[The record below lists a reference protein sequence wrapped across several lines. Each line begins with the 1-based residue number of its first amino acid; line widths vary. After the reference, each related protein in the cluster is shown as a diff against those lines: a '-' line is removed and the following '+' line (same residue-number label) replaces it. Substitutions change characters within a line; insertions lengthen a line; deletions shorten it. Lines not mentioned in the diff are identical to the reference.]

1 MKKLL
6 FIAVLLASPIS
17 ARILDR
23 LAITIGY
30 QAITELDIDEELRV
44 TALLNHQ
51 PIGRDLESRR
61 AAADRLVQ
69 QFLIKREM
77 EISHYPAPEAAEI
90 DAYADEVQKELG
102 GPASLSG
109 ALRKYDLDTPTLKKH
124 LLLQLTIMRFVDF
137 RFKPVKSVGDA
148 QSSQRTDEALSAWLE
163 SARKRLNI
171 VYVDKEFQ

>member
-6 FIAVLLASPIS
+6 FIAVLLTSSAP

-30 QAITELDIDEELRV
+30 QAVTELDIDEELRV

-51 PIGRDLESRR
+51 PIVRHIEARR

-77 EISHYPAPEAAEI
+77 EISRYPVTESAEI
-90 DAYADEVQKELG
+90 DAYAEEVKKELG
-102 GPASLSG
+102 GP
-109 ALRKYDLDTPTLKKH
+109 
-124 LLLQLTIMRFVDF
+124 V
-137 RFKPVKSVGDA
+137 
-148 QSSQRTDEALSAWLE
+148 
-163 SARKRLNI
+163 
-171 VYVDKEFQ
+171 